1 VDLNNLCRAAAFIMG
16 QIAPRTSPIMGYLTT
31 VDEIEQRS
39 GLDFFWQL
47 PAAEQNVIESTK
59 NEAWFLEWF
68 N

>member
-1 VDLNNLCRAAAFIMG
+1 
-16 QIAPRTSPIMGYLTT
+16 MGYLTT